1 MEISLKPAKKSREKG
16 RSAPNKAFVSRVES
30 PSNSKAFSKGHRP
43 PKPISLRITLA
54 SCALVLCAG
63 IWSYGPTLRGFVV
76 TWAGVADYSHGFFV
90 VPLAL
95 YFLWVNRKS
104 CPSQISGSLGAGGVL
119 FVASVAARVIAH
131 RYYLP
136 FVDGWSILIWLA
148 SIVTTLGGVKLL
160 RWAAPS
166 IGFLAFMIPL
176 PFGVEVALSQPLQRI
191 ATRISCYTLQLL
203 GQPAFAEG
211 NVILIGDLS
220 LEVAQACSGLR
231 LFFSIVALAYAYVV
245 VIRRAWWEKLIVALA
260 TVPIA
265 ILCNAARIVATG
277 LLLQATSGEWAHSL
291 AHDIAGWGMIPAAA
305 VSFWI
310 VQWYVGL
317 LFRAD
322 EPLDFTTLVQ
332 RASL

>member
-1 MEISLKPAKKSREKG
+1 
-16 RSAPNKAFVSRVES
+16 
-30 PSNSKAFSKGHRP
+30 
-43 PKPISLRITLA
+43 
-54 SCALVLCAG
+54 
-63 IWSYGPTLRGFVV
+63 
-76 TWAGVADYSHGFFV
+76 
-90 VPLAL
+90 
-95 YFLWVNRKS
+95 
-104 CPSQISGSLGAGGVL
+104 L
-119 FVASVAARVIAH
+119 FVASVAARVIAQ
-131 RYYLP
+131 RYYLS

-148 SIVTTLGGVKLL
+148 SVVTTLGGLKLL
-160 RWAAPS
+160 WWTAPS

-176 PFGVEVALSQPLQRI
+176 PFGVEGALSQPLQRV
-191 ATRISCYTLQLL
+191 ATKISCYTLQLL

-211 NVILIGDLS
+211 NIILIGDLS

-245 VIRRAWWEKLIVALA
+245 LIRRAWWEKLIIALA

-277 LLLQATSGEWAHSL
+277 MLLQATSSEWAHSL
-291 AHDIAGWGMIPAAA
+291 AHDMAGWGMIPVAA
-305 VSFWI
+305 VSFWV

-332 RASL
+332 RASR